1 MDFNYGRIGISQTGR
16 GSKSKPPSRPLLRC
30 GSASS
35 LGEWP
40 LHLFTLIKPQKSST
54 NPGNSGFQ
62 NKKSTKLQVKKLQFQ
77 FKIPKKD
84 LHGLEAAKWETT
96 SIHIGCEWNN
106 AQSRKAFVILFCIHC
121 QQASIFFKLAQ
132 TRSTLLFDQFY
143 VLFWNEALNKV
154 SLLVS
159 EVAFILATLGFKW
172 NHPCLTDKCPEKSR
186 ASSKTALFEW
196 GNRQQ
201 VARCKQ
207 KGTID

>member
-1 MDFNYGRIGISQTGR
+1 MTF
-16 GSKSKPPSRPLLRC
+16 
-30 GSASS
+30 AF
-35 LGEWP
+35 
-40 LHLFTLIKPQKSST
+40 FTLIKPSKNNKT
-54 NPGNSGFQ
+54 NPGNSGFPKKNRQ
-62 NKKSTKLQVKKLQFQ
+62 NCKWKTSASI
-77 FKIPKKD
+77 KIPKKKSQWFGTSKVGD
-84 LHGLEAAKWETT
+84 HFHPILDANGTT
-96 SIHIGCEWNN
+96 P
-106 AQSRKAFVILFCIHC
+106 QSRKAFLILFCIHC

-186 ASSKTALFEW
+186 ASSKTALFNW